1 MCICNNNT
9 NVYSTVIDWTRSLN
23 TENKDLAYKSLEKW
37 RKLSNKAS
45 TNALIR
51 TLNSMKKQSIA
62 QQLQRT
68 VIVTWPDVSS
78 VSQSRDQMLTAH
90 SYSHVTGCQC
100 CHRNSYQLFLN
111 LQKRKFRNVIEK
123 KSIIPQII
131 ELHI

>member
-1 MCICNNNT
+1 MFFQSYNNT
-9 NVYSTVIDWTRSLN
+9 NVYFTAIDWTRSLN

-68 VIVTWPDVSS
+68 VIVT
-78 VSQSRDQMLTAH
+78 
-90 SYSHVTGCQC
+90 
-100 CHRNSYQLFLN
+100 
-111 LQKRKFRNVIEK
+111 
-123 KSIIPQII
+123 
-131 ELHI
+131 